1 MIPLPGGLSEH
12 GSTGGG
18 GMEETMRFKGKVA
31 VVTGGARGIG
41 RAVAEGLAREG
52 ACVVIADLAQ
62 AGPQE
67 AEAQIRRESGAR
79 VSGVVTD
86 VKDIDQIRR
95 MISFAENE
103 YGRLDLLFNG
113 AGICRRTPVEEIGV
127 EEWDHML
134 QINLRGVFLC
144 CQAAMPLLKRHGSGS
159 ILNMA
164 SLAGK
169 VGGIAVGAHY
179 SASKAGVICLTKSF
193 AKVLAPHGV
202 TVNALAPGPV
212 ETGMIEDW
220 PEDVRARM
228 IEETPLGRFAT
239 AAEVAQAALF
249 LLSDAARHITG
260 EILDI
265 NGGLLMD

>member
-1 MIPLPGGLSEH
+1 
-12 GSTGGG
+12 
-18 GMEETMRFKGKVA
+18 MRFEGKVA

-41 RAVAEGLAREG
+41 RSVAEGLAREG
-52 ACVVIADLAQ
+52 AAVVIADLAQ
-62 AGPQE
+62 AAPE
-67 AEAQIRRESGAR
+67 AAGAQIRREPGTR
-79 VSGVVTD
+79 VSAVVTD
-86 VKDIDQIRR
+86 VRDIGQIRK
-95 MISFAENE
+95 MISLAESE
-103 YGRLDLLFNG
+103 YGGLDILFNG
-113 AGICRRTPVEEIGV
+113 AGICRRTPIEEIGV
-127 EEWDHML
+127 DEWDHML
-134 QINLRGVFLC
+134 QVNLRGVFLC
-144 CQAAMPLLKRHGSGS
+144 CQAAMPALKRRGRGS

-179 SASKAGVICLTKSF
+179 SVSKAGVICLTKAF
-193 AKVLAPHGV
+193 AKALAAHRV

-212 ETGMIEDW
+212 ETAMIEDW

-228 IEETPLGRFAT
+228 IGETPLGRFAT
-239 AAEVAQAALF
+239 AGEVAQAALF